1 MIPAPFARQTRLR
14 GRLAFSLIEAL
25 IALSITS
32 IAGAVLLLSVQSS
45 LDTTIEAVDKTI
57 ADGVAQQTIDE
68 ILTKRFVG
76 PAENPLTAVL
86 GALSSELQSLGTSL
100 FDDTDDYAGYIAQPL
115 KGLSGE
121 TLGTGDDSGGLRLQN
136 FRVRSDYFQN
146 WRVRVDVYYVNAD
159 NHLVR
164 SATATNFRMID
175 VNVELVRTNGSV
187 LPLANRKRLIA
198 YVPPPTS

>member
-1 MIPAPFARQTRLR
+1 MIPAPIARQTRLR

-25 IALSITS
+25 VALSITS

-76 PAENPLTAVL
+76 PAENPLTSAL
-86 GALSSELQSLGTSL
+86 GALSSELQNLGTSL

-115 KGLSGE
+115 KGQSGE
-121 TLGTGDDSGGLRLQN
+121 TLGTGDDNGGLRLQN

-146 WRVRVDVYYVNAD
+146 WRVRVDVYYVNPD

-164 SATATNFRMID
+164 STTATNFRMIE
-175 VNVELVRTNGSV
+175 VNVELVRSNGSA

>member
-146 WRVRVDVYYVNAD
+146 WRVRVDVYYVNPD

>member
-1 MIPAPFARQTRLR
+1 MIPAPVAQQPKSR
-14 GRLAFSLIEAL
+14 GRSAFSLIEAL

-76 PAENPLTAVL
+76 PAENPLTSVL

-100 FDDTDDYAGYIAQPL
+100 FDDTDDYLGYVAQPL
-115 KGLSGE
+115 KGQSGE

-146 WRVRVDVYYVNAD
+146 WRVRVDVYYVDPD

-164 SATATNFRMID
+164 SAAATNYRMID

>member
-1 MIPAPFARQTRLR
+1 MIPAPLSRQPSLRHRL
-14 GRLAFSLIEAL
+14 GFSLIEAL

-32 IAGAVLLLSVQSS
+32 IAGAVLLLSVESS

-57 ADGVAQQTIDE
+57 ADGIAQQTIDE
-68 ILTKRFVG
+68 MLTKRFVG

-86 GALSSELQSLGTSL
+86 GALSSELQNLGTSL
-100 FDDTDDYAGYIAQPL
+100 FDDVDDYAGYIAQPL
-115 KGLSGE
+115 KGQSGE
-121 TLGTGDDSGGLRLQN
+121 TLGTGDDNGGLRLQN

-146 WRVRVDVYYVNAD
+146 WRVRVDVYYVNPD

-164 SATATNFRMID
+164 STSATNFRMID
-175 VNVELVRTNGSV
+175 VNVELVRSNGTV
-187 LPLANRKRLIA
+187 LPLANRKRMVA

>member
-1 MIPAPFARQTRLR
+1 MIPLPRTCRR
-14 GRLAFSLIEAL
+14 SGFSLIEAL

-32 IAGAVLLLSVQSS
+32 IAGAVLLLSVQSA

-57 ADGVAQQTIDE
+57 AEGLAQQTLDE

-86 GALSSELQSLGTSL
+86 GALSSELQNLGTSL
-100 FDDTDDYAGYIAQPL
+100 FDDTDDYAGYVSKPL
-115 KGLSGE
+115 KGFFGE
-121 TLGTGDDSGGLRLQN
+121 TMGTGDDSGGLRLQN

-146 WRVRVDVYYVNAD
+146 WRVRVDVFYVNPD

-164 SATATNFRMID
+164 SSSATNFRMID
-175 VNVELVRTNGSV
+175 VNVELVRPNGGA
-187 LPLANRKRLIA
+187 LPLANRRRIVA

>member
-1 MIPAPFARQTRLR
+1 MIPAPVAQQPKSRDRS
-14 GRLAFSLIEAL
+14 AFSLIEAL

-76 PAENPLTAVL
+76 PAENPLTSVL

-100 FDDTDDYAGYIAQPL
+100 FDDTDDYLGYVAQPL
-115 KGLSGE
+115 KGQSGE

-146 WRVRVDVYYVNAD
+146 WRVRVDVYYVDPD

-164 SATATNFRMID
+164 SAAATNYRMID